1 MGSSHHHHHHSSG
14 LVPRGSHMTSAEPR
28 AYPFNDVHGLTLA
41 GRYGELQETEPVSRV
56 RPPYG
61 EEAWLVTRY
70 EDVRAVLGDGRFVRG
85 PSMTRDE
92 PRTRPEMVKG
102 GLLSMDPPE
111 HSRLRR
117 LVVKAF
123 TARRAESLRPRA
135 REIAHELVDQM
146 AATGQPADLVAMFA
160 RQLPVRVICE
170 LLGVPSADHDRFT
183 RWSGAFLSTAEVTAE
198 EMQEAAEQ
206 AYAYMGDLIDRRR
219 KEPTDDL
226 VSALVQARDQ
236 QDSLSEQELLDLAIG
251 LLVAGYESTTTQ
263 IADFVYLLM
272 TRPELRRQLLDRPEL
287 IPSAVEELTRWVP
300 LGVGTAAPR
309 YAVEDVTLRGV
320 TIRAGEPVLA
330 STGAANRDQAQFPD
344 ADRIDVD
351 RTPNQ
356 HLGFGHGVHH
366 CLGAPLARVELQ
378 VALEVLL
385 QRLPG
390 IRLGIP
396 ETQLRWSE
404 GMLLRGPLELPVV
417 W

>member
-300 LGVGTAAPR
+300 LGVGTAVPR

>member
-1 MGSSHHHHHHSSG
+1 
-14 LVPRGSHMTSAEPR
+14 MTSAEPR

-300 LGVGTAAPR
+300 LGVGTAFPR

>member
-300 LGVGTAAPR
+300 LGVGTAFPR